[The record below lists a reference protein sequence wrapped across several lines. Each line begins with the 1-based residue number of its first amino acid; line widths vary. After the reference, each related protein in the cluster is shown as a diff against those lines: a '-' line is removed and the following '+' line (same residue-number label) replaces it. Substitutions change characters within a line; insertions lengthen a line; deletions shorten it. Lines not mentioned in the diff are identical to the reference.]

1 VSKCRSIQRLL
12 RKQLGVALVEW
23 SGNIK
28 ISDQAPP
35 GYWPV
40 RVQPKKTTSGLTD
53 ERLARQVHWPRDRP
67 DILAVLLQQLPVI
80 PGSSTTMSR
89 SGLPTTSPPTS
100 GFSC

>member
-67 DILAVLLQQLPVI
+67 AILAVLLQHTAADPRQ
-80 PGSSTTMSR
+80 
-89 SGLPTTSPPTS
+89 
-100 GFSC
+100 